1 MPSVSE
7 VRPKIWED
15 VLDLFDNGEFS
26 AIWGRRESM
35 EMKIM
40 LAIQIK
46 VETLLGL
53 ANQSF

>member
-26 AIWGRRESM
+26 AIWGRRESNNFR
-35 EMKIM
+35 E
-40 LAIQIK
+40 
-46 VETLLGL
+46 LGCVL
-53 ANQSF
+53 NLT